1 MLSQLLAMTMFA
13 IVGAVTPGPVNL
25 IATSTAIN
33 QGLRTALL
41 YVAGASVAYALVV
54 FLCGF
59 LMHSIALALPKLQFM
74 MQIIGSLFILYLAY
88 KIFSAP
94 ISSLH
99 TREKSLVGF
108 WSGAFTQLINPKA
121 WLVAMSGISLYV
133 IGTSDEVQLLVV
145 FTTISLAACLTGVGI
160 WALLGRV
167 LTHHLQDST
176 KQLVFNKV
184 MAGLLA
190 VSVSMIWL

>member
-1 MLSQLLAMTMFA
+1 MLSQLLAMMMFA

-25 IATSTAIN
+25 IATSTAMN
-33 QGLRTALL
+33 RGMRTALM

-54 FLCGF
+54 FLCGL
-59 LMHSIALALPKLQFM
+59 LMHSIALALPKLQLT
-74 MQIIGSLFILYLAY
+74 MQIVGSLFILYLAY

-94 ISSLH
+94 IASLQL
-99 TREKSLVGF
+99 RERYLVGF
-108 WSGAFTQLINPKA
+108 WSGVFTQMVNPKA

-133 IGTSDEVQLLVV
+133 IGARDEMLLLLM
-145 FTTISLAACLTGVGI
+145 FTTISLAACLTGVGV